1 MNVGLCYGSD
11 ELHLTAY
18 TGSDFAGDLTTA
30 KSTTS
35 CVVEFNGA
43 AISWGSKLQS
53 VVTTSTCEAEHVAA
67 CYGAKEV
74 VWLTSVLRTLGLL
87 PSDSMP
93 TALCMDNH
101 GALFLVQNPATNQ
114 KTKHIRVS
122 FHYIRE
128 AVARGEID
136 VVPVATE
143 FQHADMFTKSLSVS
157 VFKANCAAIGLN
169 ECE

>member
-1 MNVGLCYGSD
+1 MNVGICYGSV
-11 ELHLTAY
+11 ELHLTAN
-18 TGSDFAGDLTTA
+18 TDSVFAGDLTTA
-30 KSTTS
+30 KSTTG
-35 CVVEFNGA
+35 CVVEFNGV

-53 VVTTSTCEAEHVAA
+53 VVTTSTCAAEYVAA

-74 VWLTSVLRTLGLL
+74 VWLRSVLRTLGVL
-87 PSDSMP
+87 PSDSLP

-101 GALFLVQNPATNQ
+101 RALLLVQNPATNQ

-122 FHYIRE
+122 FHYIRD

-143 FQHADMFTKSLSVS
+143 FHYADMFTKPLSVS
-157 VFKANCAAIGLN
+157 VFKANCAAIGLS